1 MADNTFMLE
10 IVTPEKI
17 LFKDEVEFMVA
28 PAVDG
33 EIGVMRN
40 HAPLVAALKIGVL
53 RYKDSKGSEK
63 RVAVSGGFME
73 IIDNT
78 GRILA
83 ETAELGEHIDVLRA
97 KAARERAER
106 RLAQRDETINAIR
119 ASKPLR
125 CRSIGRVPM
134 AHPPG
139 KEILT
144 VFLVAKIGPISNKE
158 ALICRTSS

>member
-10 IVTPEKI
+10 IVTPERI

-53 RYKDSKGSEK
+53 RFKDGKGVEK
-63 RVAVSGGFME
+63 KMAVSGGFME

-83 ETAELGEHIDVLRA
+83 ETAEPGEHIDVLRA
-97 KAARERAER
+97 KASKERAER
-106 RLAQRDETINAIR
+106 RLAQRDETINHIR
-119 ASKPLR
+119 AELSLKR
-125 CRSIGRVPM
+125 AIARIRAAG
-134 AHPPG
+134 ADY
-139 KEILT
+139 
-144 VFLVAKIGPISNKE
+144 
-158 ALICRTSS
+158 

>member
-53 RYKDSKGSEK
+53 RYRDSKGSEK

-97 KAARERAER
+97 KAAKERAER

-119 ASKPLR
+119 A
-125 CRSIGRVPM
+125 
-134 AHPPG
+134 
-139 KEILT
+139 EQ
-144 VFLVAKIGPISNKE
+144 
-158 ALICRTSS
+158 ALKRAIARIRAAGAE

>member
-97 KAARERAER
+97 KAAKERAER

-119 ASKPLR
+119 A
-125 CRSIGRVPM
+125 
-134 AHPPG
+134 
-139 KEILT
+139 EQ
-144 VFLVAKIGPISNKE
+144 
-158 ALICRTSS
+158 ALKRAIARIRAAGAE

>member
-53 RYKDSKGSEK
+53 RYRDAKSTEK

-83 ETAELGEHIDVLRA
+83 ETAELGENIDVLRA

-119 ASKPLR
+119 A
-125 CRSIGRVPM
+125 
-134 AHPPG
+134 
-139 KEILT
+139 EQ
-144 VFLVAKIGPISNKE
+144 
-158 ALICRTSS
+158 ALKRAIARIRAAGAD